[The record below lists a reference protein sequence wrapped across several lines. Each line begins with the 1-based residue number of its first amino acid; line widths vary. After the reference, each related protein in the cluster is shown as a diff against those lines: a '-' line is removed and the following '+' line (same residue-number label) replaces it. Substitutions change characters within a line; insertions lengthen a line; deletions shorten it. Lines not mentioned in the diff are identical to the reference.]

1 MLIDDDI
8 EIVDYL
14 SSKLEERGFNITT
27 SITCEDGL
35 QQCLNESIDIIILDR
50 MLNNHDGLSILEK
63 VRKKTNTPVLILSC
77 LGSLDEKVKGFK
89 TGCDDYLQ
97 KPCHIDELI
106 VRLEALYR
114 RTFIDSGKTLTLKAK
129 QVKLDLLSR
138 KAFVNGQELEL
149 LPKEFKLLEF
159 LIKNKNNTVTRTM
172 ILENVWNYSF
182 DPSTNIVDVHISK
195 MRKKI
200 ETFSTEKFIKT
211 VKGVGYTVEV

>member
-1 MLIDDDI
+1 MIDDDA

-14 SSKLEERGFNITT
+14 SSKLEERGFTVT
-27 SITCEDGL
+27 VSMTFDDGMK
-35 QQCLNESIDIIILDR
+35 QCLNETVDIIILDR
-50 MLNNHDGLSILEK
+50 MLNNNDGLSILEK
-63 VRKKTNTPVLILSC
+63 VRKKANTPVLVLTC
-77 LGSLDEKVKGFK
+77 LGDLDEKIKGFK

-97 KPCHIDELI
+97 KPCHIDELV

-114 RTFIDSGKTLTLKAK
+114 RAFIDSGKTVTLEAK
-129 QVKLDLLSR
+129 EVKLDLLSR
-138 KAFVNGQELEL
+138 KAFVNGNELEL

-172 ILENVWNYSF
+172 ILEHVWNYSF

-200 ETFSTEKFIKT
+200 EAFTTEKFIKT
-211 VKGVGYTVEV
+211 VKGIGYTVEV

>member
-1 MLIDDDI
+1 M
-8 EIVDYL
+8 
-14 SSKLEERGFNITT
+14 
-27 SITCEDGL
+27 
-35 QQCLNESIDIIILDR
+35 
-50 MLNNHDGLSILEK
+50 
-63 VRKKTNTPVLILSC
+63 
-77 LGSLDEKVKGFK
+77 
-89 TGCDDYLQ
+89 
-97 KPCHIDELI
+97 
-106 VRLEALYR
+106 
-114 RTFIDSGKTLTLKAK
+114 KAK

-200 ETFSTEKFIKT
+200 EIFSTEKFIKT